1 MNQSSITFF
10 DDLQIREQL
19 LPFTYTRSIAD
30 IRIGITTIVEKWISF
45 FGSSTFYIK
54 TEDYLQTRYSQASG
68 SSLFINA
75 CIIPDE
81 ALVAAI
87 SALKEDQY
95 LIKGQR
101 TIAIANTDSMNLS
114 DKVAVEYAGDVLV
127 IEQPWDIFKKNEAV
141 LTADFY
147 RLTKGRVSQPLAT
160 TNTLIGDTSRLFIEE
175 GATIEASVLNTNTG
189 VIYIGKEAEIMEGTV
204 IRGPLAMCE
213 HSAIKLAGKIYG
225 ATTLGPHVKV
235 GGEVNNSVI
244 FGYSNKGH
252 DGFLGNSVIGEWCNL
267 GADTNNSNLK
277 NNYGEVK
284 VWSYAKGQEINTGLQ
299 FCGLMMGDHSK
310 CGINTMFNTGTVV
323 GVSANIFGAGFP
335 PKHIP
340 SFSWGGA
347 EEMVDFDL
355 EKAMEVAERMMERRH
370 IALTEIDKN
379 ILKNIYEATQKFRSN

>member
-1 MNQSSITFF
+1 
-10 DDLQIREQL
+10 
-19 LPFTYTRSIAD
+19 
-30 IRIGITTIVEKWISF
+30 
-45 FGSSTFYIK
+45 
-54 TEDYLQTRYSQASG
+54 
-68 SSLFINA
+68 
-75 CIIPDE
+75 
-81 ALVAAI
+81 
-87 SALKEDQY
+87 
-95 LIKGQR
+95 
-101 TIAIANTDSMNLS
+101 
-114 DKVAVEYAGDVLV
+114 
-127 IEQPWDIFKKNEAV
+127 
-141 LTADFY
+141 
-147 RLTKGRVSQPLAT
+147 VSQPLAT

-189 VIYIGKEAEIMEGTV
+189 VIYIGKDAEIMEGTV